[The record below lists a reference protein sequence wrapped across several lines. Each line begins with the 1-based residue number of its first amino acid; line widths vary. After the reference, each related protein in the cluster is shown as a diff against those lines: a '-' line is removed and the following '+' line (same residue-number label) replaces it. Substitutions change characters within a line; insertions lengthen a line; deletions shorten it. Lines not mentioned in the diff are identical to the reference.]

1 MKILEIKE
9 KDSTLIQNLL
19 NVWESSVK
27 ATHLFLSDDEIKNI
41 KQYVPR
47 AILEIPILVVA
58 KNEAGN
64 PIGFMG
70 ISDKSLEMLF
80 IEDKSRGFGIGKM
93 LLNYGMEN
101 YSVNNLT
108 VNEQNPLAQGFY
120 EHIGFRVYKRT
131 ELDEQGNA
139 YPLLYMKKID
149 TDSVM

>member
-19 NVWESSVK
+19 NIWESSVK

-58 KNEAGN
+58 KNETGN

-120 EHIGFRVYKRT
+120 EHMGFRVYKRT
-131 ELDEQGNA
+131 EVDEQGNA

>member
-1 MKILEIKE
+1 
-9 KDSTLIQNLL
+9 
-19 NVWESSVK
+19 
-27 ATHLFLSDDEIKNI
+27 
-41 KQYVPR
+41 
-47 AILEIPILVVA
+47 
-58 KNEAGN
+58 
-64 PIGFMG
+64 
-70 ISDKSLEMLF
+70 MLF

-120 EHIGFRVYKRT
+120 EHMGFRVYKRT
-131 ELDEQGNA
+131 ELDEHGNA

>member
-80 IEDKSRGFGIGKM
+80 IDDKSRGFGIGKM

-108 VNEQNPLAQGFY
+108 INEQNPLAQGFY
-120 EHIGFRVYKRT
+120 EHMGFRVYKRT

>member
-93 LLNYGMEN
+93 LLNYVMEN

-120 EHIGFRVYKRT
+120 EHMGFRVYKRT

>member
-120 EHIGFRVYKRT
+120 EHMGFRVYKRT

-149 TDSVM
+149 TDSGM

>member
-27 ATHLFLSDDEIKNI
+27 ATHLFLSDDEIKYI

-120 EHIGFRVYKRT
+120 EHMGFRVYKRT